1 MRRKNACGGT
11 GDADLST
18 KLAHIAPGR
27 GIANLPRCRLEI
39 LPLKAFEGSVLHTK
53 RQAKTLAQVAN
64 EQLIAVRSLAAQVMV
79 DVQHVQPL
87 PRDGGTATTVR
98 DVEPR

>member
-1 MRRKNACGGT
+1 M
-11 GDADLST
+11 
-18 KLAHIAPGR
+18 
-27 GIANLPRCRLEI
+27 
-39 LPLKAFEGSVLHTK
+39 LHAK
-53 RQAKTLAQVAN
+53 RQTETLAQVTN
-64 EQLIAVRSLAAQVMV
+64 EQLIAVGILAAQVMV